1 MGFGIWGE
9 ALAPRLFF
17 APLTMIEVKHI
28 SHIYNQG
35 TPWEIKALEQ
45 ISFRVV
51 RGQCLGII
59 GESGS
64 GKSTLAQH
72 IAGLLPPTLGSVL
85 VHGADIYSAQLGRG
99 LRKKVGLIFQ
109 SPTDQLFEES
119 VFKEISFGLRQEKNL
134 TPREIKERVRDICR
148 ELHPP
153 LEHLMDRSPFELS
166 GGERIMVVIASV
178 LISKP
183 EVLVFDEPYAG
194 LDSDNRSKV
203 LHHIEILHRNKKT
216 LVILSNQS
224 EGMIHL
230 CDQVMFLHR
239 GKIVAHGRPEDLL
252 ASGEIDQRVTNL
264 LPPLTRMLIHLREKG
279 IEVNPSLNPPSSV
292 SLEIHRLLQK
302 KGRN

>member
-1 MGFGIWGE
+1 
-9 ALAPRLFF
+9 
-17 APLTMIEVKHI
+17 MIEVKHLT
-28 SHIYNQG
+28 HIYNQG

-45 ISFRVV
+45 ISFRVA
-51 RGQCLGII
+51 REECLGII

-72 IAGLLPPTLGSVL
+72 LAGLLSPSLGSVL
-85 VHGADIYSAQLGRG
+85 IDGDNINNPQRVREMRG
-99 LRKKVGLIFQ
+99 KVGIIFQ
-109 SPTDQLFEES
+109 SPADQLFEES

-134 TPREIKERVRDICR
+134 SSREIEERVRDVCR

-166 GGERIMVVIASV
+166 GGERIMLATASV

-203 LHHIEILHRNKKT
+203 SHHIEILRRNKKT
-216 LVILSNQS
+216 LIVLSNQC
-224 EGMIHL
+224 EGLTHL
-230 CDQVMFLHR
+230 CDRVMFLHQ
-239 GKIVAHGRPEDLL
+239 GKIVAQGRPEDLL
-252 ASGEIDQRVTNL
+252 VSEEIDPRVVDL

-279 IEVNPSLNPPSSV
+279 IELNPSLGTPSSV
-292 SLEIHRLLQK
+292 SREIHRLLEK
-302 KGRN
+302 KEKD

>member
-1 MGFGIWGE
+1 
-9 ALAPRLFF
+9 
-17 APLTMIEVKHI
+17 MIEVKHLT
-28 SHIYNQG
+28 HIYNQG

-45 ISFRVV
+45 ISFRVA
-51 RGQCLGII
+51 REECLGII

-72 IAGLLPPTLGSVL
+72 LAGLLSPSLGSVL
-85 VHGADIYSAQLGRG
+85 IDGDNINNPQRVREM
-99 LRKKVGLIFQ
+99 RRKVGLIFQ
-109 SPTDQLFEES
+109 SPADQLFEES

-134 TPREIKERVRDICR
+134 SSREIEERVRDVCR

-166 GGERIMVVIASV
+166 GGERIMLATASV

-203 LHHIEILHRNKKT
+203 SHHIEILRRNKKT
-216 LVILSNQS
+216 LIVLSNQC
-224 EGMIHL
+224 EGLTHL
-230 CDQVMFLHR
+230 CDRVMFLHQ
-239 GKIVAHGRPEDLL
+239 GKIVAQGRPEDLL
-252 ASGEIDQRVTNL
+252 VSEEIDPRVVDL

-279 IEVNPSLNPPSSV
+279 IELNPSLGTPSSV
-292 SLEIHRLLQK
+292 SREIHRLLEK
-302 KGRN
+302 KEKD

>member
-1 MGFGIWGE
+1 
-9 ALAPRLFF
+9 
-17 APLTMIEVKHI
+17 MIEVKHLT
-28 SHIYNQG
+28 HIYNQG

-51 RGQCLGII
+51 RGECLGII

-64 GKSTLAQH
+64 GKSTLAH
-72 IAGLLPPTLGSVL
+72 HLAGLLSPSLGSVFID
-85 VHGADIYSAQLGRG
+85 GANINNPQRGREI
-99 LRKKVGLIFQ
+99 RRKVGLIFQ
-109 SPTDQLFEES
+109 FPADQLFEES

-134 TPREIKERVRDICR
+134 SSREIEERVRDVCR

-166 GGERIMVVIASV
+166 GGERIMLVIASV

-203 LHHIEILHRNKKT
+203 SHHIEILRRNKKT
-216 LVILSNQS
+216 LIVLSNQC
-224 EGMIHL
+224 EGLTHL
-230 CDQVMFLHR
+230 FDRVMFLHQ
-239 GKIVAHGRPEDLL
+239 GKIVAQGKPEDLL
-252 ASGEIDQRVTNL
+252 VSGEIDPRVVDL

-279 IEVNPSLNPPSSV
+279 IKANPSLGDPSSAAQ
-292 SLEIHRLLQK
+292 EIHRLLQK
-302 KGRN
+302 KGKN

>member
-1 MGFGIWGE
+1 
-9 ALAPRLFF
+9 
-17 APLTMIEVKHI
+17 MIAVKHLT
-28 SHIYNQG
+28 HIYNQG

-45 ISFRVV
+45 ISFRVA
-51 RGQCLGII
+51 REECLGII

-72 IAGLLPPTLGSVL
+72 LAGLLSPSLGSVL
-85 VHGADIYSAQLGRG
+85 IDGDNINNPQRVREM
-99 LRKKVGLIFQ
+99 RRKVGLIFQ
-109 SPTDQLFEES
+109 SPADQLFEES

-134 TPREIKERVRDICR
+134 SSREIEERVRDVCR

-166 GGERIMVVIASV
+166 GGERIMLATASV

-203 LHHIEILHRNKKT
+203 SHHIEILRRNKKT
-216 LVILSNQS
+216 LIVLSNQC
-224 EGMIHL
+224 EGLTHL
-230 CDQVMFLHR
+230 CDRVMFLHQ
-239 GKIVAHGRPEDLL
+239 GKIVAQGRPEDLL
-252 ASGEIDQRVTNL
+252 VSEEIDPRVVDL

-279 IEVNPSLNPPSSV
+279 IELNPSLGTPSSV
-292 SLEIHRLLQK
+292 SREIHRLLEK
-302 KGRN
+302 KEKD

>member
-1 MGFGIWGE
+1 
-9 ALAPRLFF
+9 
-17 APLTMIEVKHI
+17 MIEVKHLT
-28 SHIYNQG
+28 HIYNQG

-45 ISFRVV
+45 ISFRVA
-51 RGQCLGII
+51 REECLGII

-72 IAGLLPPTLGSVL
+72 LAGLLSPSLGSVL
-85 VHGADIYSAQLGRG
+85 IDGDNINNPQRVREMRG
-99 LRKKVGLIFQ
+99 KVGIIFQ
-109 SPTDQLFEES
+109 SPADQLFEES

-134 TPREIKERVRDICR
+134 SSREIEERVRDVCR

-166 GGERIMVVIASV
+166 GGERIMLATASV

-203 LHHIEILHRNKKT
+203 SHHIEILRRNKKT
-216 LVILSNQS
+216 LIVLSNQC
-224 EGMIHL
+224 EGLTHL
-230 CDQVMFLHR
+230 CDRVMFLHQ
-239 GKIVAHGRPEDLL
+239 GKIVAQGRPEDLL
-252 ASGEIDQRVTNL
+252 VSEEIDPRVVDL

-279 IEVNPSLNPPSSV
+279 IELNPSLGTPSSV
-292 SLEIHRLLQK
+292 SREIHRLLEK
-302 KGRN
+302 KEKDQ